1 MYLTFLKYIHPS
13 IDTGCFHI
21 LAIVN
26 SDAVNIGVQIFFL
39 ISVFW
44 FSSEKYPAV
53 ELQDDMI
60 ILFLIFWGTSML
72 FSTVVAPVYI
82 PTDRAHRFPFF
93 LNPQQQL
100 LFVFFLM
107 ISILSG
113 LPRYIVVKNP
123 ADAGDAGDKGLIPGS
138 GWSPREGNGNPFQ
151 YSCLENSMG
160 REARQA
166 TVHGVTESDTTEHL
180 LLPAC
185 CN

>member
-60 ILFLIFWGTSML
+60 ILFLIF
-72 FSTVVAPVYI
+72 
-82 PTDRAHRFPFF
+82 
-93 LNPQQQL
+93 
-100 LFVFFLM
+100 
-107 ISILSG
+107 
-113 LPRYIVVKNP
+113 
-123 ADAGDAGDKGLIPGS
+123 
-138 GWSPREGNGNPFQ
+138 
-151 YSCLENSMG
+151 
-160 REARQA
+160 
-166 TVHGVTESDTTEHL
+166 
-180 LLPAC
+180 
-185 CN
+185 